1 MMSSWFHK
9 LAQPFQREPRITLQ
23 KFSRT
28 RVGIL
33 IVQNIASHCR
43 SLSLHSLVSG
53 MPIASII
60 AMITCLSVAIFDGRP
75 SAGVGMKI
83 VACAIPAWQELRGV
97 SHPLPFALR
106 DALAILVDMMRPAT
120 LRLYQI
126 GRQADQVPAFL

>member
-1 MMSSWFHK
+1 
-9 LAQPFQREPRITLQ
+9 
-23 KFSRT
+23 
-28 RVGIL
+28 
-33 IVQNIASHCR
+33 
-43 SLSLHSLVSG
+43 

-106 DALAILVDMMRPAT
+106 DALAILVAMMRPAT
-120 LRLYQI
+120 LRLYRSVVRPI
-126 GRQADQVPAFL
+126 RVPPVSTLLYAMAGS